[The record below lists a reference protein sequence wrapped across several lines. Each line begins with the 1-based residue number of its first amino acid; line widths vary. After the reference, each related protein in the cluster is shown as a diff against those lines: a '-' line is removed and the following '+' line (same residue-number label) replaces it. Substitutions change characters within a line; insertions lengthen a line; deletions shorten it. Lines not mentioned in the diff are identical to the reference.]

1 MANAK
6 GDQRGMEQHAGVWSL
21 AVSAV
26 VWSLSCTQKV
36 VHSTLLGLLINV
48 LVPMMPSVGF
58 PQEPIC
64 GWSRSADMAV
74 LTTCAD
80 ILGVSPCQM
89 GLL

>member
-1 MANAK
+1 MAADAK
-6 GDQRGMEQHAGVWSL
+6 GDQCGVEQHSGVWS
-21 AVSAV
+21 SASQL
-26 VWSLSCTQKV
+26 WSGAFLSCTLKV

-58 PQEPIC
+58 PQEPIY

-80 ILGVSPCQM
+80 MSPCQM
-89 GLL
+89 CLL